1 MVVTEGVPVPDT
13 RRPHLR
19 LHLIESGYALLVLAW
34 FIVPLFASA
43 SGALV
48 PPLLPVSFMDSGR
61 VAIIPFLLVTC
72 VVFSIPL
79 LAVFKICAPFLASRI
94 PSIADPKRIVAIVLD
109 ILLSGFVLATLVIH
123 LLENASGP
131 GYFRLQPVLSW
142 VVFVTSAGVNV
153 LCVAFLI
160 AALEQRDDVYQEYL
174 EFRREGRERDGS
186 LLGAIRRPGIQK
198 RLILTFLPF
207 ILAIMVIPA
216 VVILRDFR
224 RTTLSTAIA
233 GGETLAE
240 QAGLAVGG
248 SFRDADAIDEYFS
261 LQARSN
267 AGNPA
272 PFRAMMFARRDER
285 TGEYEYSAGTDR
297 ARIGAR
303 ANRAGIPLDRTSWR
317 VTTGGAVY
325 EFTAP
330 VTRMYNTVGYVT
342 VEYARDTIAGPGFR
356 ITVKVLLIAAISV
369 YAAVVLLYL
378 FGRNLVHPILYL
390 RMSVSAISRAL
401 DDMVKGRKTVSASL
415 LQYKD
420 RVRTQDEVKLLS
432 NEIRGMTAVIRGILP
447 YVSASTLKHAERER
461 PKTERGS
468 NRNLAFL
475 FTDIRGFSSLCEEQ
489 RPDQVVKMLNDYLGI
504 QADIIATNGGDIDKF
519 VGDEIVAMFDGP
531 KKELH
536 ACRASVEI
544 RSTMA
549 RQRELA
555 ELASRNVVSI
565 GIGINTG
572 PVVFGSIGAGDR
584 MDFTSIGDT
593 VNLAARLE
601 KANKS
606 YRTGTLVSE
615 AVHGKVGGEYLCR
628 EIDLL
633 TVKGKRQPVRV
644 FELLQ
649 ERGKAS
655 DRNSEIKRVFEEGL
669 AFYRQKKWGQ
679 AEQAFGFLKEK
690 FHDETSEIFL
700 RRIALFKLEAPP
712 RKWDGVFDL
721 SLT

>member
-1 MVVTEGVPVPDT
+1 LIDGK
-13 RRPHLR
+13 RPHLY
-19 LHLIESGYALLVLAW
+19 LHLAEAGYALLVLAW
-34 FIVPLFASA
+34 FIVPLFMKTPAS
-43 SGALV
+43 LV
-48 PPLLPVSFMDSGR
+48 PPLLPVSFLDSAPG
-61 VAIIPFLLVTC
+61 AIIPFLLVACIVTP
-72 VVFSIPL
+72 IPL
-79 LAVFKICAPFLASRI
+79 LAVFKIVAPFLESRI
-94 PSIADPKRIVAIVLD
+94 PSIADPQRIVAIVLD
-109 ILLSGFVLATLVIH
+109 ILLSGLVLATLAIH
-123 LLENASGP
+123 LLKEASGP
-131 GYFRLQPVLSW
+131 GYFRLQSALSW
-142 VVFVTSAGVNV
+142 AVFAASVVVNILSV
-153 LCVAFLI
+153 VFLI
-160 AALEQRDDVYQEYL
+160 AGLERRDDAYQEYL
-174 EFRREGRERDGS
+174 EFRRDGQQREGN
-186 LLGAIRRPGIQK
+186 LLTALRRPGIRK
-198 RLILTFLPF
+198 RLALTFLPF
-207 ILAIMVIPA
+207 ILAIIVVPA

-224 RTTLSTAIA
+224 RTTLSTGIA
-233 GGETLAE
+233 GGQTLAE
-240 QAGLAVGG
+240 QAALAVGG
-248 SFRDADAIDEYFS
+248 NFRDAGVIEEYFA
-261 LQARSN
+261 LQARRN
-267 AGNPA
+267 AGA
-272 PFRAMMFARRDER
+272 TVPFRAMLFARRNDR
-285 TGEYEYSAGTDR
+285 TGAWEVVACTDR
-297 ARIGAR
+297 SRIGTR
-303 ANRAGIPLDRTSWR
+303 ANRAGIPLERTSWR
-317 VTTGGAVY
+317 LSTGGTVY
-325 EFTAP
+325 EFSAP
-330 VTRMYNTVGYVT
+330 VTRLYNTVGFVT
-342 VEYARDTIAGPGFR
+342 VEYARETIAEPCFR
-356 ITVKVLLIAAISV
+356 TTVKVLVIALISV

-378 FGRNLVHPILYL
+378 FGRALVRPILYL
-390 RMSVSAISRAL
+390 RMSVNAISRAL
-401 DDMVKGRKTVSASL
+401 DGMIKGKARVTPDS

-475 FTDIRGFSSLCEEQ
+475 FTDIRGFSTLCEEQ
-489 RPDQVVKMLNDYLGI
+489 RPDQIVKMLNDYLGI
-504 QADIIATNGGDIDKF
+504 QADIITTNGGDIDKF

-544 RSTMA
+544 RSAMA

-615 AVHGKVGGEYLCR
+615 AVHDKVGGEYLCR

-669 AFYRQKKWGQ
+669 SFYRQKKWGQ

-690 FHDETSEIFL
+690 FHDEVSEIFL